1 MQRFLGIDFGLA
13 RIGLAVSYGTLAE
26 PLGVL
31 PNDEILLADIKA
43 LIKQYDV
50 TDLVI
55 GISEMEMAKLSQEFG
70 EKLSKE
76 TGLPLHLQDEALTS
90 TEVQSLLREKS
101 KGKKQYRGRIDHF
114 AAAKILERYLD
125 DHPTNF

>member
-1 MQRFLGIDFGLA
+1 MQKFLSIDFGLA
-13 RIGLAVSYGTLAE
+13 RVGVAVSYGTLAE

-31 PNDEILLADIKA
+31 PNDEILMADLKA
-43 LIKQYDV
+43 LIKQYGV

-55 GISEMEMAKLSQEFG
+55 GISEMDMAKMSQEFG
-70 EKLSKE
+70 EKLAVE

-90 TEVQSLLREKS
+90 VEVQGLLREKS
-101 KGKKQYRGRIDHF
+101 VGKKQYRGPIDHF

-125 DHPTNF
+125 DYPPNF